1 MAEKQQF
8 LFVRHGETVGN
19 QEQIAHGQTESP
31 LTDRGIRQAKITA
44 AMLRGW
50 NTQYHR
56 VYTSPLSRAHHTGQH
71 IAEALGVPID
81 THDDL
86 VEGFLGDWEG
96 ITYEELDQVGFA
108 KRSIRDDDFRGH
120 NGESPN
126 QLADRM
132 ASMLEEVRARHPR
145 ENIIFVSH
153 GAAIAHLLARLM
165 DTTPAFGHQYLMHN
179 SAVTEITFHGDNDKP
194 DLTTLNFHEHLP
206 EDLRTKP
213 MSRDQKPTTATALPR
228 TADDLTIH
236 WLREIMARYVDGA
249 TITGF
254 VPQIIGV
261 GEGFMGQLA
270 RVSITYA
277 EDNIAA
283 PRSLIAKFAATRS
296 DTREM
301 AREQNLYR
309 REIAFYRDIG
319 QSAGIRVPV
328 CYYSDFDEET
338 QHFVML
344 LEDMAP
350 GEPSDQVVGT
360 SKETSRQVIENFA
373 RLHAKWWN
381 SDKLDGYDWARWI
394 INEMPMSEGLARLK
408 ESIRQVEETGKFD
421 AYPEMKR
428 LMYLLPPLFRM
439 QPAPPYPF
447 SLTHGD
453 LRSDNI
459 IQPSA
464 KGGEFCVLDWQLAGK
479 GDPVNDIA
487 RWLTQSITIEDRRE
501 TEQQLLKLYHDK
513 LVEHGVTGYSYKAF
527 INSYKMNLV
536 VILVMFSM
544 TIDSVDRSSDRANAL
559 FHQFYSRLDAALVD
573 WEVEKLLKVLPYL
586 APFIKLSTLLK
597 TLFKPR
603 SNSPAR

>member
-1 MAEKQQF
+1 MSEKQQF

-19 QEQIAHGQTESP
+19 LEQIAHGQTESP
-31 LTDRGIRQAKITA
+31 LNDRGIRQAEITA

-50 NTQYHR
+50 DTQYHR
-56 VYTSPLSRAHHTGQH
+56 VYTSPLSRAHHTGEH
-71 IAEALGVPID
+71 IAGALGIPID

-96 ITYEELDQVGFA
+96 ITYKELDEVGFA
-108 KRSIRDDDFRGH
+108 KHSIRDDDFRGH

-132 ASMLEEVRARHPR
+132 ANVLEEIRAQHPE

-179 SAVTEITFHGDNDKP
+179 SAVSEITFHGDDDKP
-194 DLTTLNFHEHLP
+194 ELSTLNFHDHLP
-206 EDLRTKP
+206 EDLKIDPMRRNRKP
-213 MSRDQKPTTATALPR
+213 KAAGAMPKSV
-228 TADDLTIH
+228 DDLTEN
-236 WLREIMARYVDGA
+236 WLQKTLSPHIDGA

-254 VPQIIGV
+254 SPQVIGV

-270 RVSITYA
+270 RISLTYA
-277 EDNIAA
+277 EDNTAA
-283 PRSLIAKFAATRS
+283 PRSVIAKFAAARS

-301 AREQNLYR
+301 ARDQSLYR
-309 REIAFYRDIG
+309 REIGFYRDIG
-319 QSAGIRVPV
+319 QDVGIRVPV

-338 QHFVML
+338 QYFVML

-373 RLHAKWWN
+373 RLHARWWN
-381 SDKLDGYDWARWI
+381 NDKLDNYDWAKWI
-394 INEMPMSEGLARLK
+394 INEMSMDEGLARLR
-408 ESIRQVEETGKFD
+408 ESIKQVEETGRFD

-459 IQPSA
+459 IQTSES
-464 KGGEFCVLDWQLAGK
+464 GGEFCVLDWQLAGK

-487 RWLTQSITIEDRRE
+487 RWMAQSISIEDRKE
-501 TEQQLLKLYHDK
+501 TEQELLKLYHDT
-513 LVEHGVTGYSYKAF
+513 LIAHGVTGYSYKKF
-527 INSYKMNLV
+527 INGYKMNLV

-544 TIDSVDRSSDRANAL
+544 DMDSVDQSSDRAQAL
-559 FHQFYSRLDAALVD
+559 FHRFYSRLDSALVD
-573 WEVEKLLKVLPYL
+573 WEIEKILKVLPL
-586 APFIKLSTLLK
+586 LMPFIKLSTWFRM
-597 TLFKPR
+597 LFKPK
-603 SNSPAR
+603 SNSRM